1 MSLSD
6 PNSFTDDIPQQEA
19 EEEKSLEELEQ
30 QLSQFTEQLN
40 QCVLLS
46 QQEPENEEYG
56 ALIDDLQNAIQLTN
70 ELIRLKKESTTTP
83 SSMPGPQ
90 FQEGDYCYGLYEGLW
105 YVAVVTKVIDNTKK
119 LQLASESPSSKKPAY
134 EYFVRYV
141 GYGNSEFVSKER
153 YTIKEY
159 YHPPAE
165 FLQQGARCLAVN
177 ASDPDGMYEEAVV
190 DKLTDKET
198 VWVTFKERGVLQEV
212 PLPLIRVGNEHF
224 YDPKYKPKKLKK
236 KESSN
241 RTETLSGQPVT
252 SQTTS
257 IANKGTT
264 TEQQGKKYDQ
274 SEADVIAKKKKKQEK
289 RQQKLQEQEKQLNQ
303 KKQNWQ
309 SFMSRNSST
318 YKNAGKTL
326 QATEKTYTPAQKKT
340 KLTTSAGSSGSSR
353 PNNR

>member
-1 MSLSD
+1 MSSSD
-6 PNSFTDDIPQQEA
+6 PSSTYDDAPQQP
-19 EEEKSLEELEQ
+19 EEEKSLEELEE
-30 QLSQFTEQLN
+30 QLSQFSEQLN
-40 QCVLLS
+40 QCILLS

-70 ELIRLKKESTTTP
+70 ELIRLKKESTTA
-83 SSMPGPQ
+83 SSSTFPGPQ

-159 YHPPAE
+159 YHPPSE

-177 ASDPDGMYEEAVV
+177 ANDPDGMYEEAVV

-212 PLPLIRVGNEHF
+212 PLQLVRVGNEHF
-224 YDPKYKPKKLKK
+224 YDPKYKPKKPKK
-236 KESSN
+236 KEVISN
-241 RTETLSGQPVT
+241 ESQSGQAIATVQTLS
-252 SQTTS
+252 
-257 IANKGTT
+257 NKAT
-264 TEQQGKKYDQ
+264 TEAQGKKYEQ
-274 SEADVIAKKKKKQEK
+274 SEADIIAKKKKKQEK

-303 KKQNWQ
+303 KKQSWQ

-318 YKNAGKTL
+318 YKNTGKTL

-340 KLTTSAGSSGSSR
+340 KFTTSSSGAPSNNR